1 MIIEQTILPFYE
13 WIGPIALE
21 WLKAVGVL
29 LGTAIIV
36 GFIISAMKF
45 GIASSF
51 RHCFDAFGRGVED
64 FFFLSARRT
73 WAIARL
79 TIKEALRRRVL
90 FLCVVFLIILMFAGW
105 YLDPNNPNP
114 GKLYLSFVMGATGYL
129 MLLLALFL
137 SAFSL
142 PTDFKTKT
150 IFTVVTK
157 PVRASEMVLGRIVGI
172 TLVGTMILLF
182 MSVLSYFF
190 VQFSLSH
197 THLLL
202 EREDL
207 TEVSLPT
214 GTNAESSSRV
224 ILNGE
229 TQQSNGHKHRVEI
242 RADGTCVVG
251 EVNGHS
257 HELVIERPDGKKNTD
272 PEFKVEGKPFTID
285 PGAGNRFTILE
296 AEGSVQARVPVY
308 GKLLFRGKDGMD
320 TKAGINVGNEWEY
333 RTFIGGTGGSVYSSE
348 NKNQEAA
355 LWSFEGITRNRFS
368 GGLPLE
374 MTLGV
379 FRTHKGDMEK
389 QISASIALRN
399 PKTGLF
405 VDVMTFRTEEFIT
418 KSLFIPDKIQGSFS
432 EINQRRT
439 RDFESGKEIVTPSNE
454 DAAKNASLA
463 GKKEYDLF
471 DDLTDN
477 GRVEVWL
484 SCGDSQQYIGVAQP
498 DLYFRAHDANVPLNF
513 VKGFFGI
520 WQQMLLVI
528 CFGIVLSTFLSGPV
542 TMVSTMGVMIAGFF
556 KSYLISIGFLKELG
570 GGPLESLVRI
580 LTQQNLVQDLPAG
593 FATSFVKAVD
603 TVFGAFLSLFGQ
615 AIPPLAD
622 YSLYDKALANGFD
635 IPLNWMLQ
643 NGLMTF
649 SYVIP
654 LFIVGYLILSNREVA
669 K

>member
-1 MIIEQTILPFYE
+1 MIIEQTILPFHE
-13 WIGPIALE
+13 WIGPITLQ
-21 WLKAVGVL
+21 WSIAVGVL
-29 LGTAIIV
+29 LATAIIV
-36 GFIISAMKF
+36 GLIISAMKF

-51 RHCFDAFGRGVED
+51 RHCAVAIQRGMED
-64 FFFLSARRT
+64 FVRLSFSRT

-79 TIKEALRRRVL
+79 TIKEAFRRRVL
-90 FLCVVFLIILMFAGW
+90 FLCVVFLVILMLAGW
-105 YLDPNNPNP
+105 YLDPNNPDP
-114 GKLYLSFVMGATGYL
+114 AKLYLSFVTTATCYL

-150 IFTVVTK
+150 IYTVVTK
-157 PVRASEMVLGRIVGI
+157 PVRASEMVLGRIAGI
-172 TLVGTMILLF
+172 TLVGTLILLF
-182 MSVLSYFF
+182 MSGLSYFF

-197 THLLL
+197 SHLLL
-202 EREDL
+202 EQEDL
-207 TEVSLPT
+207 TEVSIPT
-214 GTNAESSSRV
+214 GMNVENISRV

-229 TQQSNGHKHRVEI
+229 TQQNNGHKHRVEV
-242 RADGTCVVG
+242 RADGSYFVD
-251 EVNGHS
+251 EVNGHT
-257 HELVIERPDGKKNTD
+257 HQLVIERPDGKRNTD
-272 PEFKVEGKPFTID
+272 PEFDEASFVID

-296 AEGSVQARVPVY
+296 AEGAIQARVPVY

-320 TKAGINVGNEWEY
+320 TRAGINVGNEWEY
-333 RTFIGGTGGSVYSSE
+333 RSFIGGTGGSIYSSE
-348 NKNQEAA
+348 NRNQEAA
-355 LWSFEGITRNRFS
+355 FWTFEGITKNRFPN
-368 GGLPLE
+368 GLPIE

-389 QISASIALRN
+389 QISANIALRN

-405 VDVMTFRTEEFIT
+405 VDVVTFSTEEFIT
-418 KSLFIPDKIQGSFS
+418 KAILIEPAIEGSFS

-439 RDFESGKEIVTPSNE
+439 RDPETGRAVVIPSDE
-454 DAAKNASLA
+454 DVAKSTSLA
-463 GKKEYDLF
+463 NKRVYDLF
-471 DDLTDN
+471 EDLTDN
-477 GRVEVWL
+477 GHLEIWL
-484 SCGDSQQYIGVAQP
+484 SCGDSQQYIGVAQY
-498 DLYFRAHDANVPLNF
+498 DLYLRASNASVPINF

-528 CFGIVLSTFLSGPV
+528 CFGVVLSTFLSGPV

-556 KSYLISIGFLKELG
+556 KSYLMSIGFLKELG
-570 GGPLESLVRI
+570 GGPLEALVRI
-580 LTQQNLVQDLPAG
+580 LTQQNLVQDLPSG

-603 TVFGAFLSLFGQ
+603 AVFGAFLSLIGQ
-615 AIPPLAD
+615 AIPPL
-622 YSLYDKALANGFD
+622 SEFTLYEKALANGFD
-635 IPLNWMLQ
+635 IPWNWMLQ

>member
-1 MIIEQTILPFYE
+1 MIIEQTIQPFHE
-13 WIGPIALE
+13 WIGPITLQ
-21 WLKAVGVL
+21 WLIAVGVL
-29 LGTAIIV
+29 LATTIIV
-36 GFIISAMKF
+36 GFVISAMKF
-45 GIASSF
+45 GIASSY
-51 RHCFDAFGRGVED
+51 RHCFNAFWRGVED
-64 FFFLSARRT
+64 FFRLSPSRT

-79 TIKEALRRRVL
+79 TIKESFRRRVL
-90 FLCVVFLIILMFAGW
+90 FLCVVFLVILMLAGW
-105 YLDPNNPNP
+105 YLDPNNPDP
-114 GKLYLSFVMGATGYL
+114 AKLYLSFVSTATCYL

-157 PVRASEMVLGRIVGI
+157 PVRASEMVLGRIIGI
-172 TLVGTMILLF
+172 TFVGTLLLF
-182 MSVLSYFF
+182 FMAGLSYFF

-202 EREDL
+202 EQEDL
-207 TEVSLPT
+207 SEFSIQT
-214 GTNAESSSRV
+214 GMVVDSKNRV

-229 TQQSNGHKHRVEI
+229 TQLSNGHKHKVDI
-242 RADGTCVVG
+242 RADGSYVVG
-251 EVNGHS
+251 EVNGHM
-257 HELVIERPDGKKNTD
+257 HQLVIKRPDGKENVSSD
-272 PEFKVEGKPFTID
+272 SENVPFTLE
-285 PGAGNRFTILE
+285 PGAGNRYTVLE
-296 AEGSVQARVPVY
+296 AEGAIEARVPVY
-308 GKLLFRGKDGMD
+308 GKLQFRGKDGMD
-320 TKAGINVGNEWEY
+320 TSAGINVGNEWEY
-333 RTFIGGTGGSVYSSE
+333 RSFIGGTGGSVYSTE
-348 NKNQEAA
+348 NRNQEAA
-355 LWSFEGITRNRFS
+355 FWSFEGITKNRFPE
-368 GGLPLE
+368 GLPVE

-389 QISASIALRN
+389 QISANIALRN

-405 VDVMTFRTEEFIT
+405 VDVETFSTEEFIT
-418 KSLFIPDKIQGSFS
+418 KAIRIPVKIEGPFS

-439 RDFESGKEIVTPSNE
+439 RDAMGKAITTPSDE
-454 DAAKNASLA
+454 DLVKNAPLA
-463 GKKEYDLF
+463 GKRVYDLF
-471 DDLTDN
+471 EDLIDD
-477 GRVEVWL
+477 GRLELWL

-498 DLYFRAHDANVPLNF
+498 DLYFRAADAFVPLNF

-528 CFGIVLSTFLSGPV
+528 CFGVVLSTFLSGPV
-542 TMVSTMGVMIAGFF
+542 TMVSTMGVMIAGFC
-556 KSYLISIGFLKELG
+556 KSFLLSIGFLKELG
-570 GGPLESLVRI
+570 GGPLEALVRI

-603 TVFGAFLSLFGQ
+603 AVFGAFLQLFGQ
-615 AIPPLAD
+615 AIPPLAE
-622 YSLYDKALANGFD
+622 YSLYDKALASGFD
-635 IPLNWMLQ
+635 IPLNWMFQ

>member
-1 MIIEQTILPFYE
+1 MIIEQTILPFRE
-13 WIGPIALE
+13 WIGPITLQ
-21 WLKAVGVL
+21 WLIAIGVL
-29 LGTAIIV
+29 LGTTIIV
-36 GFIISAMKF
+36 GFVISAMKF
-45 GIASSF
+45 GFAASF
-51 RHCFDAFGRGVED
+51 RHCYEGFGRGVED
-64 FFFLSARRT
+64 FFFLSPSRT

-79 TIKEALRRRVL
+79 TIKESIRRRVL
-90 FLCVVFLIILMFAGW
+90 FVCVVFLVILMLAGW

-114 GKLYLSFVMGATGYL
+114 AKLYLSFVMTATCYL
-129 MLLLALFL
+129 MLLLSLFL

-172 TLVGTMILLF
+172 AVVGTVVLLF
-182 MSVLSYFF
+182 MSGLSYFF
-190 VQFSLSH
+190 VQFSLNH
-197 THLLL
+197 THLLI

-214 GTNAESSSRV
+214 GMSTENFSPV
-224 ILNGE
+224 VLKGE
-229 TQQSNGHKHRVEI
+229 TQQSNGHKHKVEV
-242 RADGTCVVG
+242 RADGSYVVE
-251 EVNGHS
+251 EVNGHT
-257 HELVIERPDGKKNTD
+257 HQLVIERPDQKKSTD
-272 PEFKVEGKPFTID
+272 PEFQGHSFTFE
-285 PGAGNRFTILE
+285 PRAGNRFTVLE
-296 AEGSVQARVPVY
+296 AEGSIQARVPVY
-308 GKLLFRGKDGMD
+308 GKLVFRGKDGQD

-333 RTFIGGTGGSVYSSE
+333 RSFIGGTGGSMYSSE

-355 LWSFEGITRNRFS
+355 FWSFEGITKDRFPNE
-368 GGLPLE
+368 LPIE

-389 QISASIALRN
+389 QISANIALRN
-399 PKTGLF
+399 PKTGLY

-418 KSLFIPDKIQGSFS
+418 KAIYIPHVVESTYS

-439 RDFESGKEIVTPSNE
+439 RDVDTGKEILTPSNA

-463 GKKEYDLF
+463 GKKTYDLF
-471 DDLTDN
+471 EDLTDQ

-498 DLYFRAHDANVPLNF
+498 DLYFRARDASVPMNF

-520 WQQMLLVI
+520 WQQMVLVI
-528 CFGIVLSTFLSGPV
+528 CFGVVLSTFLSGPV
-542 TMVSTMGVMIAGFF
+542 TMVSTLGVMIAGFF
-556 KSYLISIGFLKELG
+556 KSFLLSIGFLQQLG
-570 GGPLESLVRI
+570 GGPLEAFVRI
-580 LTQQNLVQDLPAG
+580 LTQQNLVQDLPSG

-603 TVFGAFLSLFGQ
+603 AVFGAFLSLIGQ
-615 AIPPLAD
+615 AIPPLSD

-635 IPLNWMLQ
+635 IPIDWILQ
-643 NGLMTF
+643 NGLTTF
-649 SYVIP
+649 SYIIP
-654 LFIVGYLILSNREVA
+654 LFIVGYLILGNREVA